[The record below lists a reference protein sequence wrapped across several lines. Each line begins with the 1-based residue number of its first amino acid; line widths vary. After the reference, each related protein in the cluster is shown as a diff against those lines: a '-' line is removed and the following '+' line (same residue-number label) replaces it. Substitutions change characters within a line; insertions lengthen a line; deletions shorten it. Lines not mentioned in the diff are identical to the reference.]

1 GTTRVPAIQNLVK
14 EVFGKEGNKSVNP
27 DEAVAIGAAV
37 QAGILNND
45 VKQDIVLLDVTPL
58 SLGIETAG
66 GVFTKIIDKNTTIP
80 TKKSQVFS
88 TAADG
93 QTAVTIHVLQGE
105 REMASQNRTLGNF
118 DLVGIPPAPRGVPQI
133 EVTFDIDA
141 NGIVKVSA
149 KDLGTGKE
157 QKIQIQNSSGLS
169 EEEINRMVKDAE
181 ANAESDKKK
190 KEEVETKNEADS
202 LVYQSE
208 KSLKDYGDKISADD
222 KAKIEAAIKE
232 LKDAIASNNIEE
244 MKKKTESL
252 KQASYKLAEEIYK
265 AQGAQAGAGAGAAG
279 ANPGAGAGD
288 SGANAG
294 SSNAG
299 SKFDKG
305 SADDVQ
311 YEVHDDK

>member
-1 GTTRVPAIQNLVK
+1 
-14 EVFGKEGNKSVNP
+14 
-27 DEAVAIGAAV
+27 
-37 QAGILNND
+37 
-45 VKQDIVLLDVTPL
+45 
-58 SLGIETAG
+58 
-66 GVFTKIIDKNTTIP
+66 
-80 TKKSQVFS
+80 
-88 TAADG
+88 
-93 QTAVTIHVLQGE
+93 
-105 REMASQNRTLGNF
+105 
-118 DLVGIPPAPRGVPQI
+118 
-133 EVTFDIDA
+133 
-141 NGIVKVSA
+141 
-149 KDLGTGKE
+149 
-157 QKIQIQNSSGLS
+157 
-169 EEEINRMVKDAE
+169 MVKDAE